1 MGKKRPTNENIH
13 IGEIYESTS
22 SDECGHS
29 CSFYQV
35 VGKRAKTLVEL
46 RAIRGEHFVDES
58 CNLGLGQVK
67 SRPLPGQFFEDDKVF
82 TVRAATVSEYTGKK
96 CLYKPEKSDECGAV
110 YFEMREGEVGH
121 LSGYDGIY
129 ALDQL
134 KKEGKLP
141 PWAKWHEK

>member
-1 MGKKRPTNENIH
+1 MGKKRPTNEDIH

-46 RAIRGEHFVDES
+46 RAIRGERFVDES

-67 SRPLPGQFFEDDKVF
+67 SRPLPGQFIEGCEVF
-82 TVRAATVSEYTGKK
+82 TVGVGTVSEYTGKK
-96 CLYKPEKSDECGAV
+96 CLHGGDV

-121 LSGYDGIY
+121 LSGYDGFY

-141 PWAKWHEK
+141 PWAKWHEE